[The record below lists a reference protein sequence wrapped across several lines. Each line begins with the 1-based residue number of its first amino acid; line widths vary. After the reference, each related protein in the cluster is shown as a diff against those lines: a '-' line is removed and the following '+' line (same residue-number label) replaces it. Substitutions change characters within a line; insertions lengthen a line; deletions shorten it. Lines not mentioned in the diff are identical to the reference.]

1 MEPNTAS
8 LIAYRWLKHAGAI
21 EPGQDHVANALELVV
36 PEPDAWGCTPKSYGA
51 RLALVAGKEL
61 WIASAAL
68 KDKGDL
74 VSLNIERVDLR
85 LERVRASFSESYS
98 PDSATPISAW
108 RFTLEDGTELTFR
121 ESSCDDS
128 GIVFGSKLAKALDA

>member
-1 MEPNTAS
+1 METKTAS
-8 LIAYRWLKHAGAI
+8 QIAYRWLKHVGAF
-21 EPGQDHVANALELVV
+21 EPRQDRVANALELVV

-51 RLALVAGKEL
+51 RLALVASKEL
-61 WIASAAL
+61 WIASATL

-74 VSLNIERVDLR
+74 VSLSVERIDLR

-98 PDSATPISAW
+98 PDSAPISAW

-128 GIVFGSKLAKALDA
+128 GIVFGSELAKALDA